1 MNSKIKRSAPVL
13 LVILGILIPLWFIS
27 VLFARIDEAST
38 PSDAAFPEVPQEF
51 QATSISTSCGSGG
64 CWKMMHI
71 PVISSEETQEVVTAM
86 NVTIERCHLR
96 SLLTLC
102 KTCLHSRH
110 TDKGVWV
117 FAQ

>member
-1 MNSKIKRSAPVL
+1 
-13 LVILGILIPLWFIS
+13 
-27 VLFARIDEAST
+27 
-38 PSDAAFPEVPQEF
+38 
-51 QATSISTSCGSGG
+51 
-64 CWKMMHI
+64 MHI
-71 PVISSEETQEVVTAM
+71 PVISSEEAQEVVTAM

-102 KTCLHSRH
+102 KTCLPSRH